1 LVLANSVQFVVH
13 TLVIA
18 WLARRSFGLAHLDHF
33 WSVTRRCTIAAAIM
47 ASAAFL
53 VWYGL
58 DRVAGER
65 GGVPGIAQEMLLV
78 VVPASVGGIA
88 YLLLSSR
95 LRIGEVTTIV
105 AAVSSRLPK
114 VR

>member
-1 LVLANSVQFVVH
+1 
-13 TLVIA
+13 
-18 WLARRSFGLAHLDHF
+18 
-33 WSVTRRCTIAAAIM
+33 
-47 ASAAFL
+47 
-53 VWYGL
+53 
-58 DRVAGER
+58 
-65 GGVPGIAQEMLLV
+65 MLLV

-95 LRIGEVTTIV
+95 LRIEEVTTIV